1 MPRRKSSGNVATPA
15 GPRRTVAREDG
26 GGPKGSMGG
35 AAGKRAPA
43 RERAAASS
51 RATRTTTRK
60 SRGAG
65 NGGVAKTAV
74 LVAGMHRSG
83 TSALARVL
91 NFMGC
96 TLPGTL
102 LEPNFANEAGYWES
116 EPVVRLNDDILAS
129 AGSAWDDWQ
138 AFDPAWYASPVAG
151 EFRERALEVLESEYG
166 RGRLFVLKDPRMC
179 RMLPFWIEAA
189 RSFGADPLVAVT
201 VRNPLDVAA
210 SLEAR
215 DGIDPSVGYLMWL
228 RNVLDAEA
236 ASREVRRGWVRYE
249 RLLSDPLPAVDRL
262 GAEIGVSWPRRSS
275 IDAEL
280 ETREFLSPGLRH
292 HRSEDTD
299 PPADPMLSRWAGAI
313 FEILDRWARGRVR
326 KTDTPALNR
335 IRSALDEA
343 APVFG
348 RVVSMGRK
356 SLAERDG
363 RIEELNRTVVERD
376 GRIEEFARS
385 LSERDGRIEALDRAV
400 AERAGRVDELARA
413 ATERDGLVDGLNRTV
428 TERDWWIEGLSR
440 GVTERDGR
448 IEGLNQTLI
457 ERDGRIGE
465 LNETLAER
473 DGRIEKLARAATE
486 RDEQVEELVRTVA
499 ERDGRVEKLAR
510 AVAGH
515 DGQVEALN
523 RTVAERDERVE
534 ELARAVAERDGRAEA
549 LVRTVAEREGQVEAL
564 NRAVAERD
572 GRVEKLARAVAEH
585 GGRVEE
591 LVRTVAERGGQV
603 EELNRAVAERDG
615 RVEELVR
622 TVAERDGRVEELV
635 RTVAERGGQ
644 VEELN
649 RAVAERDGRVEELV
663 RTVAERDGRVEEL
676 VRTVAER
683 DGRFEDLARAVAERG
698 GRIEELTR
706 TGAERDG
713 RVEELNR
720 AVAEHNGRVEEL
732 NRAVAERDGRV
743 EELVR
748 VVAERDGRV
757 EELVRA
763 VAERDGRVEELT
775 RAAAER
781 DERVEELTRAAAE
794 RDERVEALTRAAA
807 ERDGQVEEFLR
818 TVAER
823 GGRIEELARA
833 VTERDGRI
841 EELTRAAAERD
852 GRVEALARTVAER
865 DGRVEALARTV
876 AERDGRVEALAR
888 TVAERDGRVE
898 ALARTVAERDGRV
911 EALARTVAE
920 RDRRVEALAR
930 TVAERDGRVEA
941 LARTVAERDR
951 RAAELAQAVA
961 DRDGRVNVLE
971 QALARRDHDLAEIY
985 DSNSWQVT
993 APLRF
998 LRRAPGM
1005 LAWKVRVGLSRTA
1018 LWLYRRIPLRPAVKQ
1033 RIRKR
1038 LPGFVSR
1045 LLSYP
1050 PDGPKPVAREY
1061 YAVSRIDLADHAFA
1075 AGKDGDRFPIL
1086 FDPAFYLDSNDDVR
1100 NAGVDPLD
1108 HYLEW
1113 GAAEGRMPLGDV
1125 RSDALH
1131 PLVEH
1136 VHRSDVAG
1144 DEHADFD
1151 AAFYR
1156 AAYADLPDMDAAA
1169 LAEHYESHGRGEG
1182 RIGSVRAVVSAW
1194 GGGPREV
1201 PLDFDPDEYAE
1212 LYPWEL
1218 AALRGL
1224 PIHLLGHYMNYGR
1237 WHGKPYSR
1245 RAFRV
1250 SATPSRTSPRK
1261 APTPSPPAD
1270 TPPLCVLAHV
1280 YYAELWD
1287 ELSGYL
1293 GNLPEGRFAL
1303 YVNLVD
1309 TTLSHALV
1317 SRIRDRFPF
1326 SRIYISEN
1334 RGRDIGGFVRLL
1346 KNVRID
1352 DYRIYGLFH
1361 TKMSP
1366 YFQKYGA
1373 SLVRDGRTVTP
1384 DGGKIW
1390 RERIFTALMGTRERA
1405 AENVDRM
1412 LEDETIGEIAPASC
1426 RRQEIGKNPEKYHAL
1441 LDRLGIGADARDVE
1455 FASGTMGFLRADVLR
1470 RVFEGIRDLPF
1481 EKGDGQSMEF
1491 HMDGQWGHAVER
1503 IIGNVV
1509 RDMGYRFE
1517 WR

>member
-1 MPRRKSSGNVATPA
+1 MPRRKSRENVATSA

-26 GGPKGSMGG
+26 GGPKGSTGG

-51 RATRTTTRK
+51 RAGRTAATRK
-60 SRGAG
+60 GRRAG

-96 TLPGTL
+96 ALPGTL
-102 LEPNFANEAGYWES
+102 LESNFANEAGYWES
-116 EPVVRLNDDILAS
+116 EPVVRLNDDVLAS

-138 AFDPAWYASPVAG
+138 AFDPAWYASPIAG

-189 RSFGADPLVAVT
+189 RSFGADPLVVVT

-236 ASREVRRGWVRYE
+236 ASREVRRGWVRYD
-249 RLLSDPLPAVDRL
+249 RLVSDPLPAVDRL
-262 GAEIGVSWPRRSS
+262 GAELGISWPRRSS

-292 HRSEDTD
+292 HRSEDAGL
-299 PPADPMLSRWAGAI
+299 PANPMLSRWAGTS

-326 KTDTPALNR
+326 KADTPALNR

-356 SLAERDG
+356 SLTERDG
-363 RIEELNRTVVERD
+363 RIEELNRAVVERD
-376 GRIEEFARS
+376 GRVDELVRT
-385 LSERDGRIEALDRAV
+385 LSERDGRIEGLDRAV
-400 AERAGRVDELARA
+400 VERDGRVDELARA
-413 ATERDGLVDGLNRTV
+413 ATERDKLVDGLNQAV

-448 IEGLNQTLI
+448 IEGLNQTLT
-457 ERDGRIGE
+457 ERDGRIDE

-473 DGRIEKLARAATE
+473 DGRIEGLNQTLTE
-486 RDEQVEELVRTVA
+486 RDGRIDELNETLVERDGRIEGLNRTVA
-499 ERDGRVEKLAR
+499 E
-510 AVAGH
+510 H

-523 RTVAERDERVE
+523 RTVAGRD
-534 ELARAVAERDGRAEA
+534 
-549 LVRTVAEREGQVEAL
+549 
-564 NRAVAERD
+564 
-572 GRVEKLARAVAEH
+572 
-585 GGRVEE
+585 GRVEE
-591 LVRTVAERGGQV
+591 LV
-603 EELNRAVAERDG
+603 RAVAERDG

-622 TVAERDGRVEELV
+622 TVAERDGRFKEL
-635 RTVAERGGQ
+635 AE
-644 VEELN
+644 
-649 RAVAERDGRVEELV
+649 
-663 RTVAERDGRVEEL
+663 
-676 VRTVAER
+676 
-683 DGRFEDLARAVAERG
+683 AVAERG

-720 AVAEHNGRVEEL
+720 AVAGRDGRIKELTHAVEALNRAAAERDGRTEEL
-732 NRAVAERDGRV
+732 IRAVAERDGRV
-743 EELVR
+743 EELNRAAVER
-748 VVAERDGRV
+748 DGRIEELTRAMAERDGRV

-763 VAERDGRVEELT
+763 AVERDGRVEELV

-781 DERVEELTRAAAE
+781 DE
-794 RDERVEALTRAAA
+794 
-807 ERDGQVEEFLR
+807 QVEKLLR

-833 VTERDGRI
+833 V
-841 EELTRAAAERD
+841 AERD
-852 GRVEALARTVAER
+852 GQVEELARTVAERDERIEAFAGTVAEREERAGELVRAVAERDERIEGFARTVAER
-865 DGRVEALARTV
+865 DGR
-876 AERDGRVEALAR
+876 
-888 TVAERDGRVE
+888 
-898 ALARTVAERDGRV
+898 
-911 EALARTVAE
+911 
-920 RDRRVEALAR
+920 
-930 TVAERDGRVEA
+930 
-941 LARTVAERDR
+941 
-951 RAAELAQAVA
+951 AAVLAQAVA
-961 DRDGRVNVLE
+961 DRDGRIKVIE
-971 QALARRDHDLAEIY
+971 QALAKRNHDLAEIY

-993 APLRF
+993 APLRL

-1005 LAWKVRVGLSRTA
+1005 LAWKVHAGLSRTA
-1018 LWLYRRIPLRPAVKQ
+1018 PWLYRRIPLSPAVKQ

-1045 LLSYP
+1045 LFSYP
-1050 PDGPKPVAREY
+1050 PGGPKPVTREY
-1061 YAVSRIDLADHAFA
+1061 YAVSRVDLADHAFA

-1100 NAGVDPLD
+1100 SAGVDPLE
-1108 HYLEW
+1108 HYLGW
-1113 GAAEGRMPLGDV
+1113 GAAEGRMPLGDI

-1144 DEHADFD
+1144 DEDADFD
-1151 AAFYR
+1151 AIFYR

-1169 LAEHYESHGRGEG
+1169 LAEHYARHGRGEG

-1194 GGGPREV
+1194 GGEPREV
-1201 PLDFDPDEYAE
+1201 PLDFDPDEYAD

-1250 SATPSRTSPRK
+1250 SATPSRTSSGK
-1261 APTPSPPAD
+1261 APTTSRPVD

-1280 YYAELWD
+1280 YYPELWD
-1287 ELSGYL
+1287 ELAGYL
-1293 GNLPEGRFAL
+1293 GNLPEGRFVL

-1317 SRIRDRFPF
+1317 SRVRDRFPC

-1346 KNVRID
+1346 RNIRID
-1352 DYRIYGLFH
+1352 DYRMYGLFH

-1373 SLVRDGRTVTP
+1373 SMVRDGKTVTP

-1390 RERIFTALMGTRERA
+1390 REQIFTALLGTRARA

-1441 LDRLGIGADARDVE
+1441 LDRLDIGADARDVE

-1470 RVFEGIRDLPF
+1470 RVFEGIRGLPF

>member
-1 MPRRKSSGNVATPA
+1 MPRRKSRENVATPA

-26 GGPKGSMGG
+26 GGSKGSMGG

-51 RATRTTTRK
+51 RAGRTAATRK
-60 SRGAG
+60 GRGAG
-65 NGGVAKTAV
+65 NDGVAKTAV

-96 TLPGTL
+96 ALPGTL

-138 AFDPAWYASPVAG
+138 AFDPAWYASPIAG
-151 EFRERALEVLESEYG
+151 EFRERALEVLEGEYG

-189 RSFGADPLVAVT
+189 RSFGADPLVVVP

-249 RLLSDPLPAVDRL
+249 RLLSDPLPSVDRL
-262 GAEIGVSWPRRSS
+262 GVDLGVSWPRRSS

-292 HRSEDTD
+292 HRSED
-299 PPADPMLSRWAGAI
+299 ADLAAGPMLSRWAAAS

-326 KTDTPALNR
+326 KADTPALNR
-335 IRSALDEA
+335 IRSVLDEA

-356 SLAERDG
+356 NLAERDG

-376 GRIEEFARS
+376 GRVEEFARS

-413 ATERDGLVDGLNRTV
+413 ATERDKLVDGLNQAV

-448 IEGLNQTLI
+448 IEGLNL
-457 ERDGRIGE
+457 
-465 LNETLAER
+465 TLAER
-473 DGRIEKLARAATE
+473 DGRIDGLNETLADRDERIEGLNRALAERDGRVEKLVRAATG

-499 ERDGRVEKLAR
+499 ERDGRVEELAR

-523 RTVAERDERVE
+523 RT
-534 ELARAVAERDGRAEA
+534 
-549 LVRTVAEREGQVEAL
+549 
-564 NRAVAERD
+564 
-572 GRVEKLARAVAEH
+572 
-585 GGRVEE
+585 
-591 LVRTVAERGGQV
+591 
-603 EELNRAVAERDG
+603 
-615 RVEELVR
+615 
-622 TVAERDGRVEELV
+622 
-635 RTVAERGGQ
+635 
-644 VEELN
+644 
-649 RAVAERDGRVEELV
+649 VAERDGRVEELV

-683 DGRFEDLARAVAERG
+683 DGRVEELVRTVAERDGRIEELAGAVAERG

-706 TGAERDG
+706 MGAERDGRFEVLTRAVAERDGRIEELARAAAERDGQVEALTRAVVERDG
-713 RVEELNR
+713 RVEELTH
-720 AVAEHNGRVEEL
+720 AVT
-732 NRAVAERDGRV
+732 
-743 EELVR
+743 
-748 VVAERDGRV
+748 ERDGRV

-763 VAERDGRVEELT
+763 VAERDGQVEELART
-775 RAAAER
+775 MAER
-781 DERVEELTRAAAE
+781 VERVEELARAVAE
-794 RDERVEALTRAAA
+794 RDGRVEELARAVA
-807 ERDGQVEEFLR
+807 ERDGQVEKLLR

-833 VTERDGRI
+833 V
-841 EELTRAAAERD
+841 AERD
-852 GRVEALARTVAER
+852 GRVEELARTVAER
-865 DGRVEALARTV
+865 DERIEALAGTVAEREERVEELARVSAEREERVEALSRTV
-876 AERDGRVEALAR
+876 AERDG
-888 TVAERDGRVE
+888 
-898 ALARTVAERDGRV
+898 
-911 EALARTVAE
+911 
-920 RDRRVEALAR
+920 
-930 TVAERDGRVEA
+930 
-941 LARTVAERDR
+941 

-961 DRDGRVNVLE
+961 DRDGRVKVVE
-971 QALARRDHDLAEIY
+971 QALAKRNHDLAEIY
-985 DSNSWQVT
+985 DSNSWQIT

-1005 LAWKVRVGLSRTA
+1005 LVRKMHAGLSRTA
-1018 LWLYRRIPLRPAVKQ
+1018 LWLYRRSPLPPAVKQ

-1038 LPGFVSR
+1038 LPGFAWR
-1045 LLSYP
+1045 LFSYP
-1050 PDGPKPVAREY
+1050 LSGPKPVAREY
-1061 YAVSRIDLADHAFA
+1061 YAVSRGELADHAIA

-1100 NAGVDPLD
+1100 SAGVDPLE

-1113 GAAEGRMPLGDV
+1113 GAAEGRMPLGDI
-1125 RSDALH
+1125 RADALH
-1131 PLVEH
+1131 PLVEYI
-1136 VHRSDVAG
+1136 HRAGTTG
-1144 DEHADFD
+1144 DEDD
-1151 AAFYR
+1151 ALDVAFYR
-1156 AAYADLPDMDAAA
+1156 MAYPDIAHLDAH
-1169 LAEHYESHGRGEG
+1169 EHYERYGRGEG
-1182 RIGSVRAVVSAW
+1182 RARSVRALLSTR
-1194 GGGPREV
+1194 GGESREV
-1201 PLDFDPDEYAE
+1201 PLDFDPDEYAD

-1218 AALRGL
+1218 EALRVTPL
-1224 PIHLLGHYMNYGR
+1224 TLLLHYLDFGR
-1237 WHGKPYSR
+1237 WQGKPYR
-1245 RAFRV
+1245 RHAFRA

-1261 APTPSPPAD
+1261 APATSPPAG

-1317 SRIRDRFPF
+1317 SRVRDRFPF

-1373 SLVRDGRTVTP
+1373 SVVRDGKTVTP

-1405 AENVDRM
+1405 AENVDLM
-1412 LEDETIGEIAPASC
+1412 LEDETIGEMAAASC
-1426 RRQEIGKNPEKYHAL
+1426 RRQEMGENREKYHIL
-1441 LDRLGIGADARDVE
+1441 LDRLDIGAGARDVE

-1481 EKGDGQSMEF
+1481 EKGDGQSMKY

>member
-1 MPRRKSSGNVATPA
+1 MPRRKSRENVATPA

-26 GGPKGSMGG
+26 GGSKGSMGG

-51 RATRTTTRK
+51 RAGRTTATRK
-60 SRGAG
+60 GRGAG
-65 NGGVAKTAV
+65 SGGVAKTAV

-96 TLPGTL
+96 ALPGTL

-116 EPVVRLNDDILAS
+116 EPVVRLNDDVLAS

-189 RSFGADPLVAVT
+189 RSFGADPLVAVP

-262 GAEIGVSWPRRSS
+262 GAELGVSWPRRSS

-292 HRSEDTD
+292 HRSED
-299 PPADPMLSRWAGAI
+299 ADLAAGPMLSRWAAAS

-326 KTDTPALNR
+326 KADTPALNR

-356 SLAERDG
+356 SLTERDG

-376 GRIEEFARS
+376 GRVEELVLS

-413 ATERDGLVDGLNRTV
+413 ATERDKLVDGLNQAV
-428 TERDWWIEGLSR
+428 TERDWWIEGLTR

-457 ERDGRIGE
+457 ERDGRVDE

-473 DGRIEKLARAATE
+473 DGRIEKLVRAATE
-486 RDEQVEELVRTVA
+486 RDEQVGELVRTVA

-523 RTVAERDERVE
+523 RTVAERD
-534 ELARAVAERDGRAEA
+534 
-549 LVRTVAEREGQVEAL
+549 
-564 NRAVAERD
+564 
-572 GRVEKLARAVAEH
+572 GRVEK
-585 GGRVEE
+585 
-591 LVRTVAERGGQV
+591 
-603 EELNRAVAERDG
+603 
-615 RVEELVR
+615 LVR

-644 VEELN
+644 VEKLVRTVAERDGRIEELAGTVAERGGRIEELTRMGAERDGRFEVLTRAVAERDGRIEELTRAVVERDGQVEELTRAVVERDGRVEELARAVTERDGRVEELV
-649 RAVAERDGRVEELV
+649 RAVAERDGRVEELT
-663 RTVAERDGRVEEL
+663 RTMAERDGRVEEL
-676 VRTVAER
+676 VR
-683 DGRFEDLARAVAERG
+683 AVV
-698 GRIEELTR
+698 
-706 TGAERDG
+706 ERDG
-713 RVEELNR
+713 RVEESTR
-720 AVAEHNGRVEEL
+720 TM
-732 NRAVAERDGRV
+732 AERDGRV

-748 VVAERDGRV
+748 AVAERDGRV

-763 VAERDGRVEELT
+763 VAERDGRVEELVRT
-775 RAAAER
+775 VAER
-781 DERVEELTRAAAE
+781 DERVEELARVSAE
-794 RDERVEALTRAAA
+794 REERVEALS
-807 ERDGQVEEFLR
+807 
-818 TVAER
+818 
-823 GGRIEELARA
+823 
-833 VTERDGRI
+833 
-841 EELTRAAAERD
+841 
-852 GRVEALARTVAER
+852 RTVAER
-865 DGRVEALARTV
+865 DG
-876 AERDGRVEALAR
+876 
-888 TVAERDGRVE
+888 
-898 ALARTVAERDGRV
+898 
-911 EALARTVAE
+911 
-920 RDRRVEALAR
+920 
-930 TVAERDGRVEA
+930 
-941 LARTVAERDR
+941 

-961 DRDGRVNVLE
+961 DRDGRVKVIE
-971 QALARRDHDLAEIY
+971 QALAKRNHDLAEIY

-1005 LAWKVRVGLSRTA
+1005 LAWKVRMGLSRTA
-1018 LWLYRRIPLRPAVKQ
+1018 PWLYRRTPLPPAVKR

-1050 PDGPKPVAREY
+1050 PGGPMPVAREY
-1061 YAVSRIDLADHAFA
+1061 YAVSRAELADHVFA
-1075 AGKDGDRFPIL
+1075 AGKGGDRFPIL
-1086 FDPAFYLDSNDDVR
+1086 FDPAFYLDGNDDVR
-1100 NAGVDPLD
+1100 SAGVDPLE
-1108 HYLEW
+1108 HYLGW

-1125 RSDALH
+1125 RADALH
-1131 PLVEH
+1131 PLIEH
-1136 VHRSDVAG
+1136 VHRHDMAG
-1144 DEHADFD
+1144 DED
-1151 AAFYR
+1151 AVLDVAFYR
-1156 AAYADLPDMDAAA
+1156 MAYADLADLDAQA
-1169 LAEHYESHGRGEG
+1169 LAEHYEQYGRGEG
-1182 RIGSVRAVVSAW
+1182 RW
-1194 GGGPREV
+1194 GAARTALNARGVEPREV
-1201 PLDFDPDEYAE
+1201 PLDFDPDEYAD

-1218 AALRGL
+1218 AALRGSPL
-1224 PIHLLGHYMNYGR
+1224 SLLLHYMDHGR
-1237 WHGKPYSR
+1237 WQGKPYAR
-1245 RAFRV
+1245 RAFRA

-1261 APTPSPPAD
+1261 APATSPPAG

-1317 SRIRDRFPF
+1317 SRVRDRFPF

-1361 TKMSP
+1361 TKLSP
-1366 YFQKYGA
+1366 YFQKYGTPMMRDNE
-1373 SLVRDGRTVTP
+1373 LVIP

-1390 RERIFTALMGTRERA
+1390 RERIFTALMGTRARA
-1405 AENVDRM
+1405 AENVDLM
-1412 LEDETIGEIAPASC
+1412 LEDETIGEMAAASC
-1426 RRQEIGKNPEKYHAL
+1426 RRQEMGENREKYHAL
-1441 LDRLGIGADARDVE
+1441 LDRLDIGAGARDVE
-1455 FASGTMGFLRADVLR
+1455 FVSGTMGFLRADVLR